1 MLRGSGAGTLGVLLG
16 VPGMSGNFWG
26 SQVGCQGSQDLMAW
40 GRWQVIYMSERVKA
54 VEINS
59 RGGNCGHQER
69 VGPIRGEPECLGTT
83 RHGEVGSRGSHLVA
97 Q

>member
-1 MLRGSGAGTLGVLLG
+1 MALGV
-16 VPGMSGNFWG
+16 
-26 SQVGCQGSQDLMAW
+26 QGSQDLMDW

-69 VGPIRGEPECLGTT
+69 VGPIRGEPE
-83 RHGEVGSRGSHLVA
+83 
-97 Q
+97 